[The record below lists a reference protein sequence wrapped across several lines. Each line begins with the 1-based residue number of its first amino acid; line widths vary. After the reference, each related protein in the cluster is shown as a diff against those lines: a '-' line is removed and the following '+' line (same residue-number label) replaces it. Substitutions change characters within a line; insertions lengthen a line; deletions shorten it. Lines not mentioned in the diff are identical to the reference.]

1 MLLLLFV
8 VDAVC
13 IRLVDG
19 CNKSNKYGAFAFTT
33 VDNARSKIVP
43 KFILPFTPISL
54 LQSLSHAI
62 KRLDRAISKVSLLFL
77 LLYSDSQLK
86 RSFPD
91 TCFISTHIMH
101 LLAIKHN
108 RILPNLK
115 MYYDSYQYQ

>member
-1 MLLLLFV
+1 M
-8 VDAVC
+8 
-13 IRLVDG
+13 DG

-54 LQSLSHAI
+54 LQSLSHA
-62 KRLDRAISKVSLLFL
+62 KVSLLFL
-77 LLYSDSQLK
+77 LLHSDSQLK

-108 RILPNLK
+108 QILPSLK